1 MAMLKDCNMPIK
13 MILHDVL
20 TRWNSTCDMADFIVD
35 YRVPIEDITD
45 KWRLGLTVYTL
56 DDHEWELLGQL
67 HNVLKVH

>member
-35 YRVPIEDITD
+35 YCVPIEDITD